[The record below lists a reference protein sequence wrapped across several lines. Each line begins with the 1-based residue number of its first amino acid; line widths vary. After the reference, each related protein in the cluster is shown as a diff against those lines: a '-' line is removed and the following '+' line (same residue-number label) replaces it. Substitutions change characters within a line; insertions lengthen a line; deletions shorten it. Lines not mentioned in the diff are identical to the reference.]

1 MEEAR
6 PPAALTTRS
15 SVGND
20 GASGRTSVSEVASV
34 VRSPSTQIGAVAAV
48 STEED
53 WLYMATAY
61 PAFWLKEVGC

>member
-6 PPAALTTRS
+6 SPAALKTRG
-15 SVGND
+15 SVGKD
-20 GASGRTSVSEVASV
+20 GASGRTSVSKVAPV

-48 STEED
+48 STKED
-53 WLYMATAY
+53 WLYMATAD